1 MARIHVKRM
10 PQRMLPRTFLTI
22 RTAVKMMPIMARRT
36 VMPTVWKVPVAAD
49 CLTENRASLVAGLA
63 TMICAFSK
71 PMRAMNRPM
80 PAETA
85 FFKVM
90 GMALKMASRTLVKDR
105 MIKIRPS
112 KKTAAKAISQ
122 V

>member
-1 MARIHVKRM
+1 
-10 PQRMLPRTFLTI
+10 
-22 RTAVKMMPIMARRT
+22 
-36 VMPTVWKVPVAAD
+36 
-49 CLTENRASLVAGLA
+49 
-63 TMICAFSK
+63 MICAFSK